1 MKGILLC
8 LVLVSYLN
16 VEATADE
23 DVFRGRSMYFFLIH
37 KEKLV
42 KINAD

>member
-1 MKGILLC
+1 MKGFLLC

-23 DVFRGRSMYFFLIH
+23 DVFRGRSNVFFLNSQGEISQ
-37 KEKLV
+37 
-42 KINAD
+42 N